1 MVLEIGFAILLA
13 IRGRWTW
20 AFAVMNAALGAAFGV
35 PVVYLVS
42 NGLLLNPALLAAI
55 GSTTDSNWVRVTA
68 VIVGVVSIVTVIAD
82 AANGFNESVAGIA
95 SGCA

>member
-1 MVLEIGFAILLA
+1 M
-13 IRGRWTW
+13 
-20 AFAVMNAALGAAFGV
+20 LGAAFGV

-68 VIVGVVSIVTVIAD
+68 VIVGVVSILTVIAD
-82 AANGFNESVAGIA
+82 AANGFMKAWRASLPGAGTVRA
-95 SGCA
+95 G